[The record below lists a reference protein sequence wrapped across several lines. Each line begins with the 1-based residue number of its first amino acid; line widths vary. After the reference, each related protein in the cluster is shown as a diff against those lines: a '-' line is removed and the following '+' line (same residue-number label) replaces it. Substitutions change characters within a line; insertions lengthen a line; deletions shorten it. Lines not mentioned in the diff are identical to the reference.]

1 MINSDSFK
9 KVVEDCGVSLYD
21 TEIVSDGKNKIVRVY
36 IMAEGGVSLDQCSK
50 VTKIISPILDLDPPL
65 QGRYTL
71 EVSSPGIERKL
82 MSKEHFKYAV
92 GENVKVTI
100 QDGDVG
106 VKIKGK
112 LISFDGES
120 LVVNDTNSKEY
131 KEFPYIEIIKA
142 KTYYQW

>member
-1 MINSDSFK
+1 MINSESFK
-9 KVVEDCGVSLYD
+9 KVVEDCGVNLYD
-21 TEIVSDGKNKIVRVY
+21 TEIVTEGENKIVRVY
-36 IMAEGGVSLDQCSK
+36 IISKDGVSLDQCSK
-50 VTKIISPILDLDPPL
+50 VTKIISPILDLDPPF

-82 MSKEHFKYAV
+82 SSKDHFKYSV
-92 GENVKVTI
+92 GENIKVTV

-120 LVVNDTNSKEY
+120 LVVNDINSKEY
-131 KEFPYIEIIKA
+131 KEFSFDDILKA

>member
-1 MINSDSFK
+1 MINSESFK

-21 TEIVSDGKNKIVRVY
+21 TEIVSEGESKIVRVY
-36 IMAEGGVSLDQCSK
+36 IMSEGGVSLDQCSK
-50 VTKIISPILDLDPPL
+50 VTKIISPILDLDPPVG
-65 QGRYTL
+65 GRYTL

-82 MSKEHFKYAV
+82 ISKEHFKYAV

-106 VKIKGK
+106 LKIRGK

-131 KEFPYIEIIKA
+131 KEFPYKQVIKA
-142 KTYYQW
+142 KTYHQW